1 MERGWASA
9 VFRLPE
15 EKEETHMPDFDVGN
29 PVLQGLLE
37 WVDQP
42 PPPQGRDTHAIIFE
56 LQERTP
62 DLTRPTSLHYGL
74 MFFRPG
80 NPTAFFFRD
89 QPGLSGTGGLTDQA
103 VTPNVPFWVQVEVR
117 FRPPRVN
124 SALFFFRG
132 GTLPEVQE
140 RAVEMSAVSVVG
152 DGSSIRMD
160 SGQESWILRLHKTTV
175 LLRRP

>member
-1 MERGWASA
+1 M
-9 VFRLPE
+9 
-15 EKEETHMPDFDVGN
+15 
-29 PVLQGLLE
+29 
-37 WVDQP
+37 
-42 PPPQGRDTHAIIFE
+42 
-56 LQERTP
+56 
-62 DLTRPTSLHYGL
+62 
-74 MFFRPG
+74 
-80 NPTAFFFRD
+80 
-89 QPGLSGTGGLTDQA
+89 SGTAGLTDQA